1 MRFLEM
7 PNTPAGTRLVGVCL
21 ATTLLA
27 ACGGGGG
34 DPAPVV
40 EATVLGVQANAVL
53 EGTTGQT
60 NLVLVVTLDK
70 PVVNSVTLSYSTA
83 SLAKAGVVGAAAGV
97 ATGGAACGGAVDYI
111 ANNAGSPVSVT
122 IAAGGAAVVNVPIAV
137 ACGDTV
143 FEPNE
148 SFSLA
153 WTSGSA
159 NGTLTASVINDD
171 AGGLNSAGVAT
182 VLGGGAAFGR
192 DTNALTNSNAD
203 GALGFS
209 FANTAVGACRVDQVT
224 GLTWA
229 TLDGFAYT
237 QAAVATRV
245 TAENGL
251 ALCGFSDWRVPGVEE
266 LASLV
271 DASRSAEPIN
281 ADTNGATMMT
291 SQYWSED
298 ARVGSINDQMVVDFS
313 ALGAVSFRLKTQTA
327 GVRLVRGTVFTDPCL
342 GASFVD
348 HTDGTVSDTRTGLM
362 WKQCPEGLSGGAC
375 GTGAAIDTSTT
386 VPVTRVTTVNADP
399 ATLGLGYADWRIP
412 SRQELAS
419 LVCRAAP
426 AAPLI
431 NAAVFPATDAVAY
444 LTSTLH
450 PLSGLPWFV
459 GFDADGSVG
468 VGNVGGK
475 RLRLVRAGQ

>member
-7 PNTPAGTRLVGVCL
+7 PNSPAVTRLVGVCL
-21 ATTLLA
+21 ASTLLA

-34 DPAPVV
+34 APAPVV

-53 EGTTGQT
+53 EGSTGQT
-60 NLVLVVTLDK
+60 NLELVVTLDK
-70 PVVNSVTLSYSTA
+70 PVVNSVALSYSTA

-111 ANNAGSPVSVT
+111 ANDAGSPVSVT
-122 IAAGGAAVVNVPIAV
+122 IAAGVTSVVNVPISIV
-137 ACGDTV
+137 CGDTV

-148 SFSLA
+148 SFSVA
-153 WTSGSA
+153 WTAGAA
-159 NGTLTASVINDD
+159 NGTVTASVINDD

-182 VLGGGAAFGR
+182 VLGGGDAFGR
-192 DTNALTNSNAD
+192 DTNPLTNLNAD

-209 FANTAVGACRVDQVT
+209 FENTPTGSCRTDKVT
-224 GLTWA
+224 GLTWG
-229 TLDGFAYT
+229 TLDGST
-237 QAAVATRV
+237 PTHSAVATKV
-245 TAENGL
+245 TTANGV

-298 ARVGSINDQMVVDFS
+298 ARVGGINDQMVVDFS
-313 ALGAVSFRLKTQTA
+313 ALGAVGFRLKTQTA
-327 GVRLVRGTVFTDPCL
+327 GVRLVRGTVFTDPCV
-342 GASFVD
+342 GASFSD

-362 WKQCPEGLSGGAC
+362 WKQCSEGLSGGAC
-375 GTGAAIDTSTT
+375 GTGAAVDTTT
-386 VPVTRVTTVNADP
+386 TTPVTRVNTVNADP
-399 ATLGLGYADWRIP
+399 ATLGLGYSDWRIP

-419 LVCRAAP
+419 LVCRAVG

-431 NAAVFPATDAVAY
+431 NTAVFPATDAVAY
-444 LTSTLH
+444 LTSTLD
-450 PLSGLPWFV
+450 PSGRSWFV
-459 GFDADGSVG
+459 GFDIDGSVG
-468 VGNVGGK
+468 PGNVGGK